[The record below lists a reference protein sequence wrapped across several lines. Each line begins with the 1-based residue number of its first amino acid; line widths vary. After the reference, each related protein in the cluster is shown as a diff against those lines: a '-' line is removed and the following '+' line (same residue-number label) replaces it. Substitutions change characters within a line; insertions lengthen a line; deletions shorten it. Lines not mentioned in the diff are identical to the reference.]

1 MHFIDKTKPPPANVW
16 LLVRASRCGEYNH
29 FCVKS
34 NSYWYNTRRMDGP
47 AKWDSG
53 NAVAMKI
60 ANTAEFIIVGR
71 YSFSPFV
78 PGEECRTLH
87 IADAEWA
94 ENNINEEESSPLPK
108 GFWERNPP
116 FSDRRKDETY

>member
-1 MHFIDKTKPPPANVW
+1 MNFIDKTKPPPAGVW

-34 NSYWYNTRRMDGP
+34 NSYWYNTRRTAGA

-53 NAVAMKI
+53 SSVAMRI
-60 ANTAEFIIVGR
+60 ANTVEFIYGC
-71 YSFSPFV
+71 YSYTPFIE
-78 PGEECRTLH
+78 GDECKTLH
-87 IADAEWA
+87 TDDAEWA
-94 ENNINEEESSPLPK
+94 EECINEEEGSPLPK

>member
-1 MHFIDKTKPPPANVW
+1 MNFIDKTKPPPAGVW

-34 NSYWYNTRRMDGP
+34 NSYWYNTRRTAGA

-53 NAVAMKI
+53 SSVAMRI
-60 ANTAEFIIVGR
+60 ANTVEFIYGR
-71 YSFSPFV
+71 YSYTPFIE
-78 PGEECRTLH
+78 GDECKTLH
-87 IADAEWA
+87 TDDAEWA
-94 ENNINEEESSPLPK
+94 EECINEEESSPLPK

>member
-1 MHFIDKTKPPPANVW
+1 MNFIDKTKPPPANVW
-16 LLVRASRCGEYNH
+16 LLVRAYSGGECNH

-34 NSYWYNTRRMDGP
+34 NSYWYNTRRTAGV

-53 NAVAMKI
+53 KAVAMRI
-60 ANTAEFIIVGR
+60 ANMAEIIHGR
-71 YSFSPFV
+71 YPYNPFFEGDV
-78 PGEECRTLH
+78 CKTLH
-87 IADAEWA
+87 TDDAEWA
-94 ENNINEEESSPLPK
+94 EGCINETRISPLPT